1 MIELLMALILLSW
14 VMLIF
19 TGVTRISFD
28 MTDRGLDDSVIT
40 QDYIAKNTGLY
51 RDFRESVKFNVN
63 VEANRIET
71 DKGIYRLVN
80 NRLYRDTEEIYKLRF
95 SSLTYSGGVLTLHME
110 IDNHFNQEVD
120 IVVRREFGG

>member
-51 RDFRESVKFNVN
+51 RDFRESIKFNVN

-80 NRLYRDTEEIYKLRF
+80 NRLYRDTEEIYRLRF

-110 IDNHFNQEVD
+110 IDNHLNQEVD